1 MIYIFN
7 RKHMNKILKYAFS
20 LTLLISFV
28 VSIVNA
34 EQVIV
39 SAVVWSINHTPI
51 ILHINPNSDPKLI
64 ARNRTQNFSVYFKDD
79 EKDTIYYTLT
89 PQDWYT
95 DPISW
100 TINSA
105 DFDSNS
111 WAYIN
116 FKYLAPSVKPT
127 PNPTKV
133 TVTIN
138 DWPNLVSKDINLYI
152 Y

>member
-1 MIYIFN
+1 MWIIFG
-7 RKHMNKILKYAFS
+7 L
-20 LTLLISFV
+20 
-28 VSIVNA
+28 VNA

-39 SAVVWSINHTPI
+39 TAVVWNLNHTPVI
-51 ILHINPNSDPKLI
+51 TSINPSSDPKLI
-64 ARNRTQNFSVYFKDD
+64 ARNKTQNYTIYLRDD
-79 EKDTIYYTLT
+79 EQDAIYYTIT
-89 PQDWYT
+89 PQSWYV

-100 TINSA
+100 TINSS
-105 DFDSNS
+105 DFDSSS

-116 FKYLAPSVKPT
+116 FKYLAPNTKPT

-133 TVTIN
+133 TITIN

>member
-1 MIYIFN
+1 MKKFLNSIIV
-7 RKHMNKILKYAFS
+7 I
-20 LTLLISFV
+20 TLLMWVFFGI
-28 VSIVNA
+28 INA

-39 SAVVWSINHTPI
+39 TAVVWNLNHTPV
-51 ILHINPNSDPKLI
+51 ILTINPNSDPKLI
-64 ARNRTQNFSVYFKDD
+64 ARDKTQNYTIHLRDD
-79 EKDTIYYTLT
+79 EKDTIYYTIT
-89 PQDWYT
+89 PQSWYT

-100 TINSA
+100 TINTS
-105 DFDSNS
+105 DFDSAS

-116 FKYLAPSVKPT
+116 FKYLAPSNKPT

-138 DWPNLVSKDINLYI
+138 DWPNLVSRDINLYI